1 VIQTSENDV
10 LCDDGGADARKLDDA
25 GVDVINVRY
34 NGTVHDVALPNS
46 SLDVP
51 APAPPYGRPPPTPA
65 TNSAE
70 VTAPVDP
77 LGTPLH

>member
-1 VIQTSENDV
+1 LV
-10 LCDDGGADARKLDDA
+10 DAISALDRKLDDA
-25 GVDVINVRY
+25 RVDVINLRY
-34 NGTVHDVALPNS
+34 NGTVHDVALPSS

-51 APAPPYGRPPPTPA
+51 APEPPCGRPPPTPA

>member
-1 VIQTSENDV
+1 LVDAISA
-10 LCDDGGADARKLDDA
+10 LDGKL
-25 GVDVINVRY
+25 GRGRVDVTNVRY

-70 VTAPVDP
+70 VIPPVDP
-77 LGTPLH
+77 WARHSIDR

>member
-1 VIQTSENDV
+1 
-10 LCDDGGADARKLDDA
+10 
-25 GVDVINVRY
+25 VDVANVRY

-46 SLDVP
+46 PLDVP